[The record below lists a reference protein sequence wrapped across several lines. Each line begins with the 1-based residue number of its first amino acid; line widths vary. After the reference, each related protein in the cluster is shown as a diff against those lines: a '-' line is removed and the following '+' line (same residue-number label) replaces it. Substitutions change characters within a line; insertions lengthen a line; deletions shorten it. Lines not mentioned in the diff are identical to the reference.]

1 MNPIKFECENFRSYK
16 KISLSFNDDGVIP
29 IIGDNG
35 AGKSS
40 IFYGI
45 SLALYGKV
53 LIDDVEVPIKDL
65 ILQDNSTEMMVKLL
79 FMHNMKTYSIERIY
93 KKTVSKSE
101 VEKYDQVKCEF
112 LEIIGDSKI
121 LLSNKS
127 KGSTNA
133 KIISILG
140 KDCSNFCNSI
150 FFPQGEE
157 DRLAKLTPSKFV
169 EEISKL
175 KNITVWEKLRV
186 KASKEFDDIN
196 YRVESIELY
205 IKDSIDEIS
214 HKEEISSKIKELDV
228 IIKNKRDDIQN
239 LENKLSDLSINKNNA
254 SNLLEQVNRI
264 ESDIKD
270 LKEEIL
276 EIEDDIKLLNNNV
289 VECNNVINNKDSI
302 INKKNKKDSL
312 LVRKTEIDNIVYE
325 KNRLMTSFSIVDKEV
340 RQAEYN
346 INSELSRLKNDKNN
360 YLLQIGDKIKVVDRY
375 DYCNNFLKSLDLL
388 QNEYDQLVNINQQ
401 YTVDVAKLNSR
412 NEQLQTM
419 INDEVN
425 RVKKIIN
432 TCTCSECERPIDNNG
447 LEQIK
452 SYKTVKIDE
461 YKTEGR
467 DNLIKVQNLND
478 LKTKNQESL
487 LNMKSQLSH
496 RSNCIMEIGQL
507 QNRISSIDLAE
518 KNIVSIE
525 PRMLELETA
534 LFNKNYSD
542 KIKDLDIL
550 KNQLSNIIYDENEYL
565 TIANELKTLQD
576 VESML
581 YKLKNSEEQLPINIS
596 KLNDLNIKAKNK
608 RKKVSDLEVVFNS
621 SNKQTIL
628 QSLEQL
634 SKDEI
639 NIKNSK
645 DSTKREFDLLM
656 KEFGSNQTVLDNII
670 KKEEKIKD
678 KRIEM
683 DELKKESYLYKC
695 AIDMYGKQGIPT
707 LIIESMLPQIE
718 KEANSLL
725 QLMNSE
731 HSIRF
736 DRPRKSDGTYMDK
749 IVIMIR
755 DKRGKKRP
763 FNTYSGAEAFQI
775 SFALRVAICGS
786 EDVMF
791 IDEGFGKLDEKNRG
805 LAIKI
810 LGALKSKFSKIIL
823 ITHIESLKDM
833 FDIRLKVELDSNNFS
848 TIKWIRE

>member
-16 KISLSFNDDGVIP
+16 KISLSFNDNGVIP

-53 LIDDVEVPIKDL
+53 LIEDVEVPIKDL

-79 FMHNMKTYSIERIY
+79 FTHNMKTYSIERIY
-93 KKTVSKSE
+93 KKTVSKAE

-121 LLSNKS
+121 LLSNKG

-175 KNITVWEKLRV
+175 KNITVWEKLRK
-186 KASKEFDDIN
+186 KASEEFENIN
-196 YRVESIELY
+196 SRVESIELY
-205 IKDSIDEIS
+205 IKDSIEEIS
-214 HKEEISSKIKELDV
+214 HKEEIFLKIKELDV
-228 IIKNKRDDIQN
+228 VIKNKRDDIQN
-239 LENKLSDLSINKNNA
+239 LENKLADLSTNKNNA
-254 SNLLEQVNRI
+254 SNLLEQVNRT
-264 ESDIKD
+264 ESDIRD
-270 LKEEIL
+270 LKEEIS
-276 EIEDDIKLLNNNV
+276 EIEDDIKYLNNSIT
-289 VECNNVINNKDSI
+289 ECNNIINSKDTI
-302 INKKNKKDSL
+302 INKKSKRDNLS
-312 LVRKTEIDNIVYE
+312 VRKSEIDNIIYE
-325 KNRLMTSFSIVDKEV
+325 KNRLMTSFSAIDKEV

-346 INSELSRLKNDKNN
+346 INTELSKLKNDKNN
-360 YLLQIGDKIKVVDRY
+360 YLLQINDKAKVVERY

-401 YTVDVAKLNSR
+401 CVVDITKLNSR
-412 NEQLQTM
+412 NEQLQTT
-419 INDEVN
+419 INDEVSK
-425 RVKKIIN
+425 VKKIIS

-452 SYKTVKIDE
+452 SYKTVKIEE

-467 DNLIKVQNLND
+467 DNVIKIQNLND

-487 LNMKSQLSH
+487 LNIKSQLLQ
-496 RSNCIMEIGQL
+496 RSNCVMEIGQL
-507 QNRISSIDLAE
+507 QNRMSNIELAE
-518 KNIVSIE
+518 KNIVFID
-525 PRMLELETA
+525 PKIQELETT
-534 LFNKNYSD
+534 LFNKSYSN
-542 KIKDLDIL
+542 KVKDLETL
-550 KNQLSNIIYDENEYL
+550 KNQLGSIVYDEGEHL
-565 TIANELKTLQD
+565 SVTNELKSLQD

-581 YKLKNSEEQLPINIS
+581 YKLKNSEEQLPIHTS
-596 KLNDLNIKAKNK
+596 KLNDLNVKLENK
-608 RKKVSDLEVVFNS
+608 RKKVSDLEVIFNS

-634 SKDEI
+634 SKEEAST
-639 NIKNSK
+639 KNSK
-645 DSTKREFDLLM
+645 DLIKKEFDLLM
-656 KEFGSNQTVLDNII
+656 KDFGSNQTALDNIT

-678 KRIEM
+678 KKIEI
-683 DELKKESYLYKC
+683 DILKKEGYLYKC
-695 AIDMYGKQGIPT
+695 AVDMYGKQGIPT

-775 SFALRVAICGS
+775 SFALRVAVCGS

-805 LAIKI
+805 LAVKT
-810 LGALKSKFSKIIL
+810 LGALKSRFSKIIL
-823 ITHIESLKDM
+823 ITHIESLKEM
-833 FDIRLKVELDSNNFS
+833 FDIRLKVELDANNFS
-848 TIKWIRE
+848 TIKWMRD